1 MKCVRLFLNNGFVTD
16 ERSSTT
22 WQEYE
27 IYDLDKKL
35 KTTSIISLTKIFLV
49 IFFFFFFFFYY
60 LAILHLSYWLE
71 RVYSIKVFTWF
82 LDKKLS
88 FYIVWVC
95 IYLNIEK
102 KNTY

>member
-49 IFFFFFFFFYY
+49 IFFFFFLLSSYTTLELLARTGVQYQGFYM
-60 LAILHLSYWLE
+60 
-71 RVYSIKVFTWF
+71 VFR
-82 LDKKLS
+82 
-88 FYIVWVC
+88 
-95 IYLNIEK
+95 
-102 KNTY
+102 